1 MASEAN
7 KGSTADAKKRAVART
22 MSVRQLSEM
31 YSKEF
36 GKAGNVKPSYWVE
49 KGLMPQAKM
58 DALKAD
64 IAAKGVQ
71 TPLSLDTVKGKNVL
85 LDGHHRLALAKEL
98 GIKRLP
104 VTGLKTIGALGWLP
118 ALLQGGQ
125 AFTAKKPP
133 QQMY

>member
-1 MASEAN
+1 MATDSG

-22 MSVRQLSEM
+22 MSVRQLDQLH
-31 YSKEF
+31 SKEF

-49 KGLMPQAKM
+49 KGLMSQAKM

-71 TPLSLDTVKGKNVL
+71 TPLSLDTIKGKNVL
-85 LDGHHRLALAKEL
+85 LDGHHRLAIAKEL

-104 VTGLKTIGALGWLP
+104 ITGLKAVGPLGFLP
-118 ALLQGGQ
+118 LLLQGGE